1 MEKIEELYSSE
12 LKDLLIKNEKII
24 DILKMLKT
32 FAPQAY
38 LAAGVIRNTVWA
50 HLHDQSFSLDQTEI
64 DVIFYDANETNAEL
78 SNAIVRQLMQYY
90 PDHIW
95 DVTNQA
101 TVHQWYKKDNGDG
114 IEPLSSINHAL
125 SLWPET
131 ATAVAIRLLENNDL
145 DIIAPFG
152 LDDLFKLK
160 LRWNDA
166 LVSRG
171 VFANRVASK
180 QFLKKWSKLKW
191 VE

>member
-1 MEKIEELYSSE
+1 MEKKEELYSSE
-12 LKDLLIKNEKII
+12 LKNLLIKNEKII

>member
-64 DVIFYDANETNAEL
+64 DVIFYDEKDVGHVAKHIQQKLKKTF
-78 SNAIVRQLMQYY
+78 
-90 PDHIW
+90 PDIKW
-95 DVTNQA
+95 DITNQA
-101 TVHQWYKKDNGDG
+101 KVHLWYQTDTGAFIPPLTS
-114 IEPLSSINHAL
+114 IEHAL

-145 DIIAPFG
+145 DMIAPFG
-152 LDDLFKLK
+152 LDDLFELK

-171 VFANRVASK
+171 VFADRLASK
-180 QFLKKWSKLKW
+180 RFLKKWPKLKW

>member
-1 MEKIEELYSSE
+1 
-12 LKDLLIKNEKII
+12 
-24 DILKMLKT
+24 MLKT

-101 TVHQWYKKDNGDG
+101 TVHQWYKNDNGDG

-145 DIIAPFG
+145 DMIAPFG
-152 LDDLFKLK
+152 LDDLFELK

-180 QFLKKWSKLKW
+180 QFLKKWPKLKW

>member
-101 TVHQWYKKDNGDG
+101 TVHQWYKNDNGDG

-145 DIIAPFG
+145 DMIAPFG
-152 LDDLFKLK
+152 LDDLFELK

-180 QFLKKWSKLKW
+180 QFLKKWPKLKW